1 MTVAEIR
8 KNVFGVSD
16 INNAFLNKI
25 AELTFQQTKML
36 SLRGLK

>member
-8 KNVFGVSD
+8 KQVFGVND
-16 INNAFLNKI
+16 INAVFLGKI
-25 AELTFQQTKML
+25 REITFQQTKML